1 LFEITQHVGH
11 CLGVAS
17 AAREHVMRNRPA
29 VDQNQADQNLRIAR
43 LAVPA
48 VAIGADLGRPLT
60 LEIGRGQV
68 VEHRSTALAV
78 MARKRQIEAPM
89 NGFVVRTALR
99 QHPPLRASVEDENPQ
114 HSFEHKAGRDRLA
127 PRIAADDAGQMA
139 IAAAGPVSGQ
149 PLLWRTAIT
158 LTSIF
163 RHTASMEFATVND
176 KTNEEGRRNAWPFLA
191 CYRCCDR
198 SGCGDWFWA

>member
-1 LFEITQHVGH
+1 VIRGIIPARDGKGPRYLLEGEGETAFLRMNSNSY
-11 CLGVAS
+11 LGMSFQAAVVAAEED
-17 AAREHVMRNRPA
+17 AARTFGTGPGA
-29 VDQNQADQNLRIAR
+29 VRFIS
-43 LAVPA
+43 
-48 VAIGADLGRPLT
+48 GT
-60 LEIGRGQV
+60 
-68 VEHRSTALAV
+68 
-78 MARKRQIEAPM
+78 
-89 NGFVVRTALR
+89 
-99 QHPPLRASVEDENPQ
+99 ASVQDENPQ

-176 KTNEEGRRNAWPFLA
+176 KANEEGRRNAWPFLA